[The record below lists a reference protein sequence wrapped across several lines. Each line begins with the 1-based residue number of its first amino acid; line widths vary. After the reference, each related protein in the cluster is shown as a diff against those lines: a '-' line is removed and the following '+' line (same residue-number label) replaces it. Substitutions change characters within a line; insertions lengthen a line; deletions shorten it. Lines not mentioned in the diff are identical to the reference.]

1 MAYQIDRRTF
11 ILYETVEM
19 LYKYVNGISF
29 CDIAESMARLYGDAF
44 PAAFTQRLQ
53 CLERISREVCAGL
66 DVQNPTVQRYFRRFE
81 TDAVRDNMC
90 LAKAMTLSF
99 FLYEAPEPEEEVR
112 HLKERWRCMQRQGF
126 RLGDMSISGLEFR
139 PLEPG
144 QERRSLVDLLYGLN
158 YPAEYRLELLQT
170 LSHYEQALDALLELA
185 APYARQLEAQLRGRA
200 GSWRAQPTTGRRSL
214 QGLRPPSWCS

>member
-1 MAYQIDRRTF
+1 
-11 ILYETVEM
+11 
-19 LYKYVNGISF
+19 
-29 CDIAESMARLYGDAF
+29 
-44 PAAFTQRLQ
+44 
-53 CLERISREVCAGL
+53 
-66 DVQNPTVQRYFRRFE
+66 
-81 TDAVRDNMC
+81 MC

-170 LSHYEQALDALLELA
+170 LSHYEQALDALLEL
-185 APYARQLEAQLRGRA
+185 PHPMPGSWRHSWRGRA